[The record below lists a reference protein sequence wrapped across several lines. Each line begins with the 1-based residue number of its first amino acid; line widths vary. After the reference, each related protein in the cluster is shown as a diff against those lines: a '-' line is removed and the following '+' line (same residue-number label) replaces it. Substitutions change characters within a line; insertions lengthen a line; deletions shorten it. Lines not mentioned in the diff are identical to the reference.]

1 MTACIV
7 VQLCTVGSNRRHERE
22 DADSAC
28 AKAQRTRCQHWPWRC
43 VLQERLA
50 CSAVHCSNRGCLGLV
65 PCTYEATL
73 AYLWPP
79 LSCCD
84 VCMNQ
89 PTEPYQGYGAT
100 LLSFGPFSALFF
112 MLHEEVRPGT
122 YGDSW
127 CLITPSVC
135 VAQFKEYGTKVLG
148 DSSFGLY
155 ALR

>member
-1 MTACIV
+1 
-7 VQLCTVGSNRRHERE
+7 
-22 DADSAC
+22 
-28 AKAQRTRCQHWPWRC
+28 
-43 VLQERLA
+43 
-50 CSAVHCSNRGCLGLV
+50 
-65 PCTYEATL
+65 
-73 AYLWPP
+73 
-79 LSCCD
+79 
-84 VCMNQ
+84 MNQ

-127 CLITPSVC
+127 CLITPTVC